1 MVPSDSVCFTC
12 LNVLCVLCVNTVNPH
27 DRITARAPPPAP
39 DPARAAESQT
49 PGLPGVPPRG
59 GSRDIKRG

>member
-1 MVPSDSVCFTC
+1 MVPSESVCFTC

-49 PGLPGVPPRG
+49 PG
-59 GSRDIKRG
+59 